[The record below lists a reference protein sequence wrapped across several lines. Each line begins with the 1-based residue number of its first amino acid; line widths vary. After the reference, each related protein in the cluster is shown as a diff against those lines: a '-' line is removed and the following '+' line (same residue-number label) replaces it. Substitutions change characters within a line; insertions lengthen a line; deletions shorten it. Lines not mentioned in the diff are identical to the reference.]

1 MNFSKVQQFIFEKLQ
16 EQPQRSVASL
26 ISEIP
31 REIGISADEVMR
43 QLQLMHAEGF
53 LATVNNRPLEDGSVF
68 LTPKAYPHFL
78 GFDEYS
84 KKFDEYSK
92 SKRLSFKELS
102 ELGLKNIEH
111 LRLFNST
118 LLTLDIGIVGA
129 AITAFATRP
138 DLIESLFLAVLGIVV
153 FVFNAV
159 LIVFITDEVLI
170 GENNKLYERR
180 AFSERTNNEM
190 LGLITEA
197 IQSKMRLQDFNGKE
211 IEKLK
216 EFMTEEEKLNKE
228 SFFTSTKFLRI
239 INYTFIAGLIILIS
253 SLLPEFA

>member
-1 MNFSKVQQFIFEKLQ
+1 
-16 EQPQRSVASL
+16 
-26 ISEIP
+26 
-31 REIGISADEVMR
+31 
-43 QLQLMHAEGF
+43 
-53 LATVNNRPLEDGSVF
+53 
-68 LTPKAYPHFL
+68 
-78 GFDEYS
+78 
-84 KKFDEYSK
+84 
-92 SKRLSFKELS
+92 
-102 ELGLKNIEH
+102 
-111 LRLFNST
+111 
-118 LLTLDIGIVGA
+118 
-129 AITAFATRP
+129 
-138 DLIESLFLAVLGIVV
+138 LFLAVLGIVV

-170 GENNKLYERR
+170 GENNKLDERR